1 MRKFF
6 SFLVFVLLMQ
16 PFSTVLA
23 DANSAVNTAKDSV
36 VKIIVLKKVKGGVEE
51 WTGSGFVVGDGKHVV
66 TNFHVVDGAA
76 YIYVLDGG
84 TQEINRQVATVLKDW
99 ESRDL
104 SLLDVPTLKER
115 TPLKLFEGSP
125 VKETQGAWA
134 IGFPGVVSEW
144 DSAVHSAEKSSNN
157 TVAASVTDGKV
168 SRVTDTALVGSTE
181 EDVKIIQHSATIN
194 GGNSGGPLVNN
205 CGAVIGVNTMRTKDN
220 SNVYIATHV
229 AELSEF
235 LKGASQKVE
244 TSSKECDASGNE
256 EGASVTT
263 VATTPSPTPA
273 SASLLSWELMTA
285 VGLIVLALSGLA
297 ILFLRKPQPSSAVS
311 SPALVAAS
319 KATPV
324 LPTPASAAAY
334 CLQGLDGY
342 EHLRFPLDRDS
353 IHLGRANSLNDYA
366 IPDDHESVSRRHAS
380 LRRENTGWL
389 VEDENSTNGTFLNGH
404 RLVPHRSHRLSVNDI
419 LKVGEVKF
427 VFSRI

>member
-6 SFLVFVLLMQ
+6 SVLMFALLMQ
-16 PFSTVLA
+16 PVSSVLA

-36 VKIIVLKKVKGGVEE
+36 VRIIVLKKVKGGVKE

-104 SLLDVPTLKER
+104 SLLEVKTLKER

-125 VKETQGAWA
+125 VEETQGAWA
-134 IGFPGVVSEW
+134 IGFPGIVDEW
-144 DSAVHSAEKSSNN
+144 DDAVHSAEKSSNN
-157 TVAASVTDGKV
+157 TVSASVTDGKV
-168 SRVTDTALVGSTE
+168 SRVTDTALVGNAT

-205 CGAVIGVNTMRTKDN
+205 CGVVIGVNTLRTNDN

-229 AELSEF
+229 TELSEF

-244 TSSKECDASGNE
+244 TSNKKCDASGNE
-256 EGASVTT
+256 EGAS
-263 VATTPSPTPA
+263 ATAAANAPSPTPA
-273 SASLLSWELMTA
+273 SASSLSWEMLAA

-311 SPALVAAS
+311 SPAPVTAS

-324 LPTPASAAAY
+324 LPTAAY

-427 VFSRI
+427 VFSRT